1 MKKIIFLCLAS
12 ILSTGIFATPISDP
26 GTSAKILKLFHQDFP
41 EVANPQIN
49 KAGDYYLV
57 FFKNDEDNSSCR
69 IFYDADGNIVETIK
83 YYSCKQ
89 LAPFIRSK
97 INDAY
102 NGKEITS
109 VTEVTNASDHYYHII
124 LKDSK
129 SMFVVKAD
137 INGNVYLEKKYK
149 RG

>member
-12 ILSTGIFATPISDP
+12 ILSTGIFATPLPDP
-26 GTSAKILKLFHQDFP
+26 VTSAKILKLFHQDFP
-41 EVANPQIN
+41 EVTNPQIN

-57 FFKNDEDNSSCR
+57 YFKNDSDNFSCR
-69 IFYDADGNIVETIK
+69 IFYDSDGKIIETIK
-83 YYSCKQ
+83 YYSCEQ

-97 INDAY
+97 INDIY
-102 NGKEITS
+102 DGKDITS
-109 VTEVTNASDHYYHII
+109 VTEVTNALNHYYHII

-129 SMFVVKAD
+129 SMFVVDAD
-137 INGNVYLEKKYK
+137 INGNVHLEKKYK

>member
-12 ILSTGIFATPISDP
+12 ILSTGIFATPLPDP

-41 EVANPQIN
+41 EITHPVIN
-49 KAGDYYLV
+49 DLGNYYLV
-57 FFKNDEDNSSCR
+57 YFKNDEDNSSYR
-69 IFYDADGNIVETIK
+69 IFYDAEGSIVETLK
-83 YYSCKQ
+83 YYSCEQ
-89 LAPFIRSK
+89 LAPFIRAK
-97 INDAY
+97 INNKY
-102 NGKEITS
+102 EGKDITS

-129 SMFVVKAD
+129 SMYIVDAN
-137 INGNVYLEKKYK
+137 INGDIHLENKYK